1 MGNVYVAS
9 AVRTPVGKAFKGSFA
24 NHRPDDLAATAMNEA
39 VARVKGLNP
48 EEIEDIILGCAMPE
62 GEQGMNVARIAQI
75 RAGLP
80 ESIPALTINR
90 FCSSGLQA
98 IAFGADRIKNGDA
111 DVILAGGA
119 ESMSMIPMGGNKIAP
134 NPYLVDNYPQIY
146 INMGL
151 TAENVAS
158 QYGISREDQD
168 AFSLESHEKAL
179 KAQAEGRFDE
189 EIVPVSVTQTLLN
202 GKKPETRTFDV
213 KADEGPR
220 AGSTIEALANLK
232 PAFKMNG
239 SVTAANSSQMSDGAS
254 AVMLLSE
261 QKVEALGVQPLA
273 RFVGFALAGCKPEV
287 MGIGPA
293 LAVPKLLEK
302 YNLSVSDIGLF
313 ELNEAFAAQSLMVIR
328 DLGLDP
334 ALVNVN
340 GGAIALGHPLG
351 CTGSK
356 LTATLVYEMR
366 RRSVQ
371 YGVVTMCIGGG
382 MGAAGLFELVS

>member
-39 VARVKGLNP
+39 VRRVSGLNP

-62 GEQGMNVARIAQI
+62 GEQGMNVARIAQM

-80 ESIPALTINR
+80 DSIPALTINR

-134 NPYLVDNYPQIY
+134 NPYLVDHYPQIY

-151 TAENVAS
+151 TAENVAA
-158 QYGISREDQD
+158 QYNISREDQD

-179 KAQAEGRFDE
+179 NAQAEGRFKE
-189 EIVPVSVTQTLLN
+189 EIVPVTVSQTLLN
-202 GKKPETRTFDV
+202 GKKPETRTFEV
-213 KADEGPR
+213 TADEGPR
-220 AGSTIEALANLK
+220 AGSTLEAMGSLRA
-232 PAFKMNG
+232 AFKMGG
-239 SVTAANSSQMSDGAS
+239 SVTAGNSSQMSDGAS

-261 QKVEALGVQPLA
+261 KKVEELGVKPLA

-293 LAVPKLLEK
+293 LAVPKLLDK

-356 LTATLVYEMR
+356 LTATLVYEMQ
-366 RRSVQ
+366 RRSAR